1 MRYHKISKL
10 EDPGLHYMT
19 FLQLYISWRNR
30 EDLKRDCSTY
40 AEKFRLVKDDT
51 MKNIEKHDAFY
62 GKFDSDDLL
71 DEVLDGVDH
80 DLLYEYEE
88 DNGIVIMVCLVLIC
102 SI

>member
-10 EDPGLHYMT
+10 EDPGLYYMT
-19 FLQLYISWRNR
+19 FLQSYISWRNE

-51 MKNIEKHDAFY
+51 MRNIEKHDAFY
-62 GKFDSDDLL
+62 GKFDLDDLL
-71 DEVLDGVDH
+71 DEVIDEVDH

-88 DNGIVIMVCLVLIC
+88 DNGIVIMVCLVMIC